1 MTNSFNDN
9 PHRRLNILT
18 GEWVLVSPHR
28 TKRPWQGK
36 TEKSAT
42 TDLPEYDPS
51 CYLCPTNERMGGE
64 FNPSYKKPYSFIND
78 FSALLPDVKEETYDN
93 GLLHAESESGICK
106 VVCFSPNHS
115 LTLPLMSVP
124 DITDVI
130 SLWQKEYRELGAKE
144 GIDHVQIFENK
155 GAIMGCSNPHP
166 HGQIW
171 AQNKIPQEVLKK
183 TGNLQAYWDK
193 HGRSILED
201 YLVQEL
207 KLDERI
213 IVENEHFVAL
223 LPYWAVWP
231 YETMIL
237 PKRKLAN
244 IGLLSESEKLSYA
257 EILKQLTI
265 KYDNIFNTSFP
276 YSAGIHQAPTDGREH
291 PEWHFHMSFYPPLL
305 RSATV
310 KKFMV
315 GYEMF
320 ANPQRDITAEQAAE
334 NMKSLSDVHYSQL
347 DATK

>member
-1 MTNSFNDN
+1 MPANFNDN

-18 GEWVLVSPHR
+18 GEWILVSPHR

-36 TEKSAT
+36 TEKSAN
-42 TDLPEYDPS
+42 TDLPVYDPS

-64 FNPSYKKPYSFIND
+64 FNPEYDRPFSFVND
-78 FSALLPDVKEETYDN
+78 FSALLQDVEEETYKN
-93 GLLHAESESGICK
+93 GLLYAESESGICK

-115 LTLPLMSVP
+115 LTLPLMSVSA
-124 DITDVI
+124 IADVI
-130 SLWQKEYRELGAKE
+130 SLWQKEYNELGSKE
-144 GIDHVQIFENK
+144 AINHVQIFENK
-155 GAIMGCSNPHP
+155 GGIMGCSNPHP

-171 AQNKIPQEVLKK
+171 AQNKIPQEVQKK
-183 TGNLQAYWDK
+183 IGNLKAYWEK
-193 HGRSILED
+193 HGSSILED
-201 YLVQEL
+201 YMEQEL

-213 IVENEHFVAL
+213 ILENEHFVAL
-223 LPYWAVWP
+223 IPYWAVWP
-231 YETMIL
+231 YETMIV
-237 PKRKLAN
+237 PKRKLAH
-244 IGLLSESEKLSYA
+244 IGLLSETEKQSYA
-257 EILKQLTI
+257 EILKKLTI

-276 YSAGIHQAPTDGREH
+276 YSAGIHQAPTDGRDH

-334 NMKSLSDVHYSQL
+334 TMKSLSDIHY
-347 DATK
+347 TFTE